1 MTAAEAGSGARGRW
15 LGAGSGMDRK
25 WWPLVQGERL
35 GFGSLKEEVTRW
47 AGPVGRARALSP
59 SSIKAWVRH
68 ECFDLST

>member
-35 GFGSLKEEVTRW
+35 GFGSLKERSPGGRGLW
-47 AGPVGRARALSP
+47 AGQE
-59 SSIKAWVRH
+59 H
-68 ECFDLST
+68 